1 MTSGVYERSDTM
13 RTHLGMLM
21 QERWKSPEWRQK
33 MDNVFRIPCSEE
45 KKKKIGNANAKN
57 GVLFK
62 KGQKP
67 WNTGLT
73 KRTDLRVKKMG
84 EATSKGKKNHNWKGN
99 KRKLS
104 NGLITIEKYNELY
117 TEQRGLCAICGK
129 PESRKSNHG
138 KTCKLMVDH
147 NHKQNKVRA
156 LLCHKCNVGLGLFA
170 DDIDLMSNAIKYLK
184 KHGGG
189 AEL

>member
-33 MDNVFRIPCSEE
+33 M
-45 KKKKIGNANAKN
+45 
-57 GVLFK
+57 
-62 KGQKP
+62 
-67 WNTGLT
+67 
-73 KRTDLRVKKMG
+73 
-84 EATSKGKKNHNWKGN
+84 
-99 KRKLS
+99 
-104 NGLITIEKYNELY
+104 
-117 TEQRGLCAICGK
+117 
-129 PESRKSNHG
+129 
-138 KTCKLMVDH
+138 
-147 NHKQNKVRA
+147 
-156 LLCHKCNVGLGLFA
+156 VGLGLFA